1 MYAIYAN
8 LRDKKGVKDSEVSR
22 ATGIPYSTLSD
33 WKSGRYTPK
42 VDKLMKLADYFG
54 VAIEELLKDESKVT
68 A

>member
-8 LRDKKGVKDSEVSR
+8 LRDQKGVRDAEVAK

-33 WKSGRYTPK
+33 WKAGRYTPK

-54 VAIEELLKDESKVT
+54 VKLEELLKGE